1 VLDGPAPPAPP
12 AVLPDTTAS
21 AADDAPSVALMLGV
35 AGGSLLLLVCSVLL
49 FNHAARLRTAL
60 ARLTRSIRVY
70 AKVRVSRAVGKQSGL
85 LGSNQGCWEAIRAV
99 GKHFMAPG
107 PGLGQCRFRIADIG
121 L

>member
-1 VLDGPAPPAPP
+1 
-12 AVLPDTTAS
+12 VLPDTTAS